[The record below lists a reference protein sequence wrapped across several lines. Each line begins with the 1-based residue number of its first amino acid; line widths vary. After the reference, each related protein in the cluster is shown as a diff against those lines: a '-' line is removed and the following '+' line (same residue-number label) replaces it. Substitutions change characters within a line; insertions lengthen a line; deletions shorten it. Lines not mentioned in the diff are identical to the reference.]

1 MKKIA
6 IIGCGGINS
15 WSTKFLQEVLEIF
28 DQRDASYVKLFDEDI
43 VEEKNLLRKNQ
54 NFEIYNLME
63 PKAEVL
69 AKRYGFDSEV
79 EYITSANLSKLD
91 IFDYI
96 IIGVDNHKT
105 RQLLYQ
111 YALSKNKNVLD
122 LRAQCTR
129 MSYFVLDHS
138 KNIEYYNKK
147 FFSNPDV
154 MERKGG
160 CQLKVDVAN
169 DHIENGN
176 KIIAMLGIYGVFLK
190 MLRNEELATK
200 EYETVY

>member
-15 WSTKFLQEVLEIF
+15 WSTQFLNEILEIF
-28 DQRDASYVKLFDEDI
+28 DKRDVSFVKLFDEDI

-54 NFEIYNLME
+54 NFQIKDLME
-63 PKAEVL
+63 NKADVL
-69 AKRYGFDSEV
+69 AKRYGFDSEPV
-79 EYITSANLSKLD
+79 FITEANIAQLS

-96 IIGVDNHKT
+96 IVGVDNHKT
-105 RQLLYQ
+105 RKLLYQ
-111 YALSKNKNVLD
+111 FALDNKKNLLD
-122 LRAQCTR
+122 LRAQGTR
-129 MSYFVLDHS
+129 VSYFVLDH
-138 KNIEYYNKK
+138 KKGMDYYNKR

-160 CQLKVDVAN
+160 CQLKADVVN

-190 MLRNEELATK
+190 MLREEELATK